1 MKYLCVLIWSMPLLV
16 LGQLSL
22 DPIFSDHMVFQQGQK
37 ITVWGKAIPGMTIA
51 GMMQHDQQSTFV
63 QPDSSWLLHFA
74 SLTASARPYSI
85 TISTQGQS
93 IQMNDILIGDLWLC
107 LGQSNMEWPMVKELH
122 YKEAVSM
129 SDQPLLRFYNPDYTG
144 KGIYNTPFND
154 SIIQRLQKGPFYHG
168 VWQVSDSNT
177 IKQMSAVAYYFG
189 KELLL
194 DQGIPIGLIQ
204 LSIGGAPLETLIDRE
219 VMKAAPQFTS
229 KIKADWLHNPSLPV
243 WIKER
248 AVQNLGD
255 VNPLGADNDL
265 AHPFAPGF
273 AFDRGLKS
281 FVPLPIKGVIFYQG
295 ESNAQEQDRVAEYAD
310 LFKLMVR
317 DYRRQWH
324 QPSLPFYYVQLS
336 SIDTTRYKSQCWPA
350 FREEQRKILS
360 TVDHTGMAVSSDVG
374 AKDDVHPTDKKT
386 VGRRLA
392 LQALKN
398 SYHKRIVADGP
409 LVKKAKYHRGKTT
422 ITFHYPIRVLATS
435 DQKPLRG
442 FSIDPHKETTA
453 LIHHR
458 KVIIPGMSKPDYIY
472 YAWQPYSTA
481 NLTND
486 LGLPASTFKIKVK

>member
-1 MKYLCVLIWSMPLLV
+1 M
-16 LGQLSL
+16 
-22 DPIFSDHMVFQQGQK
+22 
-37 ITVWGKAIPGMTIA
+37 
-51 GMMQHDQQSTFV
+51 
-63 QPDSSWLLHFA
+63 
-74 SLTASARPYSI
+74 
-85 TISTQGQS
+85 
-93 IQMNDILIGDLWLC
+93 
-107 LGQSNMEWPMVKELH
+107 
-122 YKEAVSM
+122 
-129 SDQPLLRFYNPDYTG
+129 
-144 KGIYNTPFND
+144 
-154 SIIQRLQKGPFYHG
+154 
-168 VWQVSDSNT
+168 
-177 IKQMSAVAYYFG
+177 
-189 KELLL
+189 
-194 DQGIPIGLIQ
+194 
-204 LSIGGAPLETLIDRE
+204 
-219 VMKAAPQFTS
+219 
-229 KIKADWLHNPSLPV
+229 
-243 WIKER
+243 
-248 AVQNLGD
+248 
-255 VNPLGADNDL
+255 
-265 AHPFAPGF
+265 
-273 AFDRGLKS
+273 
-281 FVPLPIKGVIFYQG
+281 PLPIKGVIFYQG

-374 AKDDVHPTDKKT
+374 AKDDVHPTDKNCRT
-386 VGRRLA
+386 PPGIA
-392 LQALKN
+392 GFKN

-409 LVKKAKYHRGKTT
+409 LVKSQIPSWKTT